1 MLERGIQVGKVL
13 RVGRRWADVEID
25 HKVRRI
31 STRPDLLV
39 RAGAYIKIIN
49 EQGVALLNTDRY
61 IPEQMH

>member
-1 MLERGIQVGKVL
+1 MLDSGVQIGRVL

-39 RAGAYIKIIN
+39 RAGSYIKIIN
-49 EQGVALLNTDRY
+49 EQGVALLNTNRHVSG
-61 IPEQMH
+61 QMH

>member
-1 MLERGIQVGKVL
+1 MLDSGIQVGRVL
-13 RVGRRWADVEID
+13 RVGRRWADVEIN

-49 EQGVALLNTDRY
+49 AQGVALLNTDRY
-61 IPEQMH
+61 VPDEMH